1 MLVLGC
7 YFIGATRDWKDTISQ
22 GYSRRGWC
30 SIFEHLWLRIFRT
43 FCWYWT
49 CQGKLLLLKYS
60 RMHSC
65 LPILKYTHP
74 TLRHTQS
81 HCIYHIHRLEI
92 CFLKLVIML
101 PVLYLLM
108 RLMQLAGKE
117 DHEILVVMMNVK
129 IHSINYW
136 LKWMVRNGHDLCVY
150 ACYSVS
156 KDLILSQMWWLW
168 LVPTGRMC

>member
-1 MLVLGC
+1 
-7 YFIGATRDWKDTISQ
+7 
-22 GYSRRGWC
+22 
-30 SIFEHLWLRIFRT
+30 
-43 FCWYWT
+43 
-49 CQGKLLLLKYS
+49 
-60 RMHSC
+60 
-65 LPILKYTHP
+65 
-74 TLRHTQS
+74 
-81 HCIYHIHRLEI
+81 
-92 CFLKLVIML
+92 ML